1 MTPARKKN
9 LAIVGNGMAATR
21 LLDELLA
28 RGATTRYDI
37 TVFSEERGGAY
48 NRVLLGKV
56 LAGED
61 VDAITTKPPSWYEA
75 PGLRLHE
82 GAVVRRLDTA
92 TKTVELEGA
101 PGVRYDVAV
110 IATGSQPLVPP
121 IEGMSTSRGELRQ
134 GVFVYRTIDD
144 CRRMRAH
151 ARPGDNAVVLGG
163 GLLGLEAAKV
173 LADLGLHVTV
183 VHAGRTL
190 MNAQLDELGGEMLER
205 QIERCGV
212 FVRTARTVEAV
223 LGDEVGDPGGD
234 GGGDGTI
241 AAVRLD
247 DGTTLA
253 ADMLVLACG
262 VRPRIEVARASGL
275 PINKGIIV
283 NDALAT
289 EAPGVYA
296 IGECAEHAGRTY
308 GIVAPAWEQAAILA
322 DILTGANPQARY
334 RGSKLYARLKVAG
347 VDVAS
352 MGVVDPELDS
362 DEVLQIVETRRGS
375 YRKLIVRGGMLAG
388 AIMVGNTAAAANLV
402 QTFDRGE
409 PLPDDPLEA
418 LCPGAV
424 PGGSAAAGGERLICN
439 CNKVTESRLRE
450 AIEGGA
456 GSVEELGA
464 CTLAGTGCGSCKS
477 DLKQLLTRY
486 RPRPRVA
493 VAS

>member
-1 MTPARKKN
+1 MTPGRKKN
-9 LAIVGNGMAATR
+9 LALIGNGMAASR
-21 LLDELLA
+21 LLDELLQ
-28 RGATTRYDI
+28 RGATARYDI
-37 TVFSEERGGAY
+37 TVFSEEKGGAY

-56 LAGED
+56 LGGED
-61 VDAITTKPPSWYEA
+61 AEAITTKPVSWYDA
-75 PGLRLHE
+75 PGLRLLD
-82 GAVVRRLDTA
+82 GVVVCRLDLGA
-92 TKTVELEGA
+92 KTVEVEGQS
-101 PGVRYDVAV
+101 PVRYDVAV
-110 IATGSQPLVPP
+110 LATGSQPLVPP
-121 IEGMSTSRGELRQ
+121 IDGMATGTGALRP

-144 CRRMRAH
+144 CRQMRAY
-151 ARPGDNAVVLGG
+151 ARAGDNAVVLGG
-163 GLLGLEAAKV
+163 GLLGLEAAKT

-190 MNAQLDELGGEMLER
+190 MNAQLDELGGEMLET

-223 LGDEVGDPGGD
+223 LGEDAVE
-234 GGGDGTI
+234 
-241 AAVRLD
+241 AVRLD
-247 DGTTLA
+247 DGTTLS

-262 VRPRIEVARASGL
+262 VRPRVDVARASGL
-275 PINKGIIV
+275 PINKGIVI

-296 IGECAEHAGRTY
+296 IGECSEHAGRTY
-308 GIVAPAWEQAAILA
+308 GIVAPAWEQATILA

-375 YRKLIVRGGMLAG
+375 YRKLIVRGGMLVG

-402 QTFDRGE
+402 QTFDRGD

-418 LCPGAV
+418 LCPGVA
-424 PGGSAAAGGERLICN
+424 PGVAAGGDRLICN
-439 CNKVTESRLRE
+439 CNKVTESRLRA

-456 GSVEELGA
+456 ASVEELGA

-486 RPRPRVA
+486 LPRPRVA
-493 VAS
+493 AVS